1 LKNSIQST
9 EKELMA
15 VRKKADNY
23 RQNHNRDSMELKK
36 KIIELENIVSIRFLF
51 KINNVDINGIYYFL
65 DQNAKRDRE

>member
-1 LKNSIQST
+1 
-9 EKELMA
+9 MA